1 MKYDELVDSAA
12 AAVVTLAVVISI
24 LLLLSGCGHNTLTY
38 MSGKRTE
45 LGVTMNAQGYPV
57 FGYDSFEGEALAYVM
72 KDNTLVNVA
81 MSDNS
86 ETTANKEGIKDTP
99 NKIKGLMI
107 YTGSQT
113 TGYDVDLAEAIA
125 KYDVDKAKEV
135 AAKKNVLVVDAKVKD
150 GKLEVSDIEL
160 PTKNEAK

>member
-1 MKYDELVDSAA
+1 MSDENIENALLAIG
-12 AAVVTLAVVISI
+12 AAVFLITLFC
-24 LLLLSGCGHNTLTY
+24 GCGHNTLTY

-57 FGYDSFEGEALAYVM
+57 FGYDNFEGEALAYVM
-72 KDNTLVNVA
+72 KDNTLVNVS

-125 KYDVDKAKEV
+125 KYDVKKAKEV

-160 PTKNEAK
+160 PTKNEEK

>member
-1 MKYDELVDSAA
+1 MTDKNIENALLAA
-12 AAVVTLAVVISI
+12 GAAVFLIVLF
-24 LLLLSGCGHNTLTY
+24 SGCGHNTLTY

-45 LGVTMNAQGYPV
+45 FGVTMNAQGYPV
-57 FGYDSFEGEALAYVM
+57 LGYDNFEGEALAYVM
-72 KDNTLVNVA
+72 KDNTLVNVS

-125 KYDVDKAKEV
+125 KYDVEKAKEV
-135 AAKKNVLVVDAKVKD
+135 ANKKNVLVVDAKVKD
-150 GKLEVSDIEL
+150 GKLEVNEVKL
-160 PTKNEAK
+160 PLNEEAK

>member
-1 MKYDELVDSAA
+1 MSDDKET
-12 AAVVTLAVVISI
+12 VVLGVLAVAA
-24 LLLLSGCGHNTLTY
+24 LLVLFLTGCGHNTLTY

-72 KDNTLVNVA
+72 KDNTLVNVS
-81 MSDNS
+81 MTDNGA
-86 ETTANKEGIKDTP
+86 TTATKEGVKDNP
-99 NKIKGLMI
+99 NKIKGLLI

-125 KYDVDKAKEV
+125 KYDVEKAKEV
-135 AAKKNVLVVDAKVKD
+135 ATKKNIPQIDASVKD
-150 GKLEVSDIEL
+150 GKLEINEVKL
-160 PTKNEAK
+160 PIDNK